1 MMLAEGDSHG
11 YDLYDQLDQFGFDQ
25 DCLDSSIVYRHLRD
39 MEELELITSCWD
51 ENSKGPRKRVYQ
63 ILESGLK
70 ELENWIAVLGRQ
82 QDRII
87 YLSNRFNSLEDKD
100 KK

>member
-39 MEELELITSCWD
+39 MEELELIRSRWD
-51 ENSKGPRKRVYQ
+51 EKSKGPRKRVYQ
-63 ILESGLK
+63 ILEKGLN
-70 ELENWIAVLGRQ
+70 ELDNWMSVLGRQ
-82 QDRII
+82 QDRIE
-87 YLSNRFNSLEDKD
+87 YLSKRFNSLEIKD